1 MAINFLNTVAVDD
14 SVLFV
19 DTINDRVGV
28 GTDSPSATLDV
39 VGSGLSTMLRLSN
52 TEANATTKY
61 GAILG
66 RHYTNAEE
74 NVTGMLITSSSNSL
88 TGQTVSIGGGITS
101 ANAVNE
107 IKFYTAA
114 NNTTLTGT
122 ERMRIGFNG
131 KVGIGT
137 TNPAVELEVDGSI
150 MASGTSGASFRLN
163 SNTSSGVNNSIL
175 SMSQNN
181 STPYQGSISWKAG
194 QYGGASRW
202 TTALHTSPYTYS
214 YINLPHSSAG
224 GNFSVGIENVERLTI
239 DRTNGNVG
247 IGTTTPAEKLE
258 VGGSVRVGNMKFEP
272 SNAGRIGFNR
282 NTSNG
287 AIYNSN
293 YAAHQINGPS
303 SGADFFEIQSY
314 NSSGAFQGT
323 VAIKAGDVGIG
334 TTSPSEKLEV
344 SGSNTLS
351 IKLSPNNTEA
361 TYVTTLTNN
370 YSATLGTELKSGTYN
385 ILTHGNGTGTAL
397 NFTNGAMT
405 FDFRNSEHM
414 RITEAGN
421 VGIGTTTP
429 DAKLSVVGATSTN
442 DLIGGSI
449 NLATSS
455 GWVIPSGAM
464 STRVGYYG
472 GDFTLNGQAAENGMQ
487 RGLGPFND
495 RQLLWTTTGS
505 TDNDADGGWNKTL
518 TNLDIDSSYLSV
530 VYFKR
535 VSSNTA
541 GSFYHGTGN
550 NILNLN
556 GTANTNPYFT
566 IRTLSS
572 LDQNVWYVSIG
583 VIQSNSDSN
592 TTAYT
597 DISGLY
603 RLDTGAKIANVNT
616 YKFDTDGAT
625 LSRGH
630 RAYLYYSTDVNVV
643 AQFANPG
650 FYKIDGDQPK
660 LHDILGSGTDDA
672 FWSANGDDIYNDN
685 SGNVGIGTTSPSQKL
700 DVNGRVNIGDVN
712 YAYGGQNFHIVLAE
726 DTQDAYI
733 SNIEGY
739 NIMSAGGYYYGA
751 NLRQLNSNNTAY
763 SSMNLRTNGDIVFE
777 NITGATAG
785 SIAAAT
791 QRMIINSSGNV
802 GIGTT
807 SPTAALDVNG
817 EIAIRGGEGADDA
830 RMHFRAS
837 DNSNRFTIETDLDG
851 STSNDL
857 LGFRAA
863 GTDNIL
869 VLKGNGNVGIGT
881 DSPGEKLGVLGNIR
895 LENGAQRNIIGPTNE
910 NLGIF
915 ANPNGSD
922 EGILFSTDNGVTTE
936 MIILNG
942 GNVGIGTTSPGDA
955 LEVNGAISTTSSNFV
970 SASTGSI
977 LTLQTASAP
986 YSYSYINAAAAG
998 GVMISAAL
1006 ALQTDAGNVGI
1017 GTTSPSAKLDVNGD
1031 ILISNSGDKVFT
1043 TDSVNGAFA
1052 LGDIDALGDEA
1063 IVQGDGSSIF
1073 LKNAGNTTLTTTVNN
1088 RVGIGTT
1095 SPGSKLDILGATN
1108 TSNSSLLRVRTT
1120 RFPNAP
1126 EKVVGFYVNTSTE
1139 RGFIS
1144 VNQYQ
1149 TTYSTSSD
1157 YRLKENIVPIPN
1169 SIERLKELKPC
1180 RFNFIQGDPNH
1191 VVDGF
1196 IAHEAAEVIPEAVTG
1211 EKDAV
1216 DENNNP
1222 LHQGIDQSKV
1232 VPLLT
1237 AALQEAINKI
1247 EQLEKRIQTLENN

>member
-1 MAINFLNTVAVDD
+1 MQ
-14 SVLFV
+14 
-19 DTINDRVGV
+19 
-28 GTDSPSATLDV
+28 SA
-39 VGSGLSTMLRLSN
+39 N
-52 TEANATTKY
+52 
-61 GAILG
+61 
-66 RHYTNAEE
+66 
-74 NVTGMLITSSSNSL
+74 
-88 TGQTVSIGGGITS
+88 TS
-101 ANAVNE
+101 ANQIIAKFNYGSATVN
-107 IKFYTAA
+107 AG
-114 NNTTLTGT
+114 NNVLTVAKDSSYFQNT
-122 ERMRIGFNG
+122 N
-131 KVGIGT
+131 VGIGT
-137 TNPAVELEVDGSI
+137 TSPGVKLDVSGQIRSNDSFLLQSGTTAIGSI
-150 MASGTSGASFRLN
+150 RN
-163 SNTSSGVNNSIL
+163 
-175 SMSQNN
+175 Q
-181 STPYQGSISWKAG
+181 
-194 QYGGASRW
+194 GGALDIRGDSTRDVS
-202 TTALHTSPYTYS
+202 LGSVTSPQA
-214 YINLPHSSAG
+214 L
-224 GNFSVGIENVERLTI
+224 FVEG
-239 DRTNGNVG
+239 TNGNVG
-247 IGTTTPAEKLE
+247 IGTTSPRDTLE
-258 VGGSVRVGNMKFEP
+258 IVGNMRFVDGEDHLMIKP
-272 SNAGRIGFNR
+272 NNAI
-282 NTSNG
+282 
-287 AIYNSN
+287 
-293 YAAHQINGPS
+293 Q
-303 SGADFFEIQSY
+303 GADFIVGDGVDATDTPVMSLNGLYGGQVTIQTQG
-314 NSSGAFQGT
+314 NTIANKTVLDVQGT
-323 VAIKAGDVGIG
+323 QGQLFSVTDDLSGDIFSVADISGVPIMNVNSDGTSYFDGNVGIG

-370 YSATLGTELKSGTYN
+370 YSSTLGTELKSGTYN

-405 FDFRNSEHM
+405 FDFRNSEYM
-414 RITEAGN
+414 RIT
-421 VGIGTTTP
+421 
-429 DAKLSVVGATSTN
+429 DA
-442 DLIGGSI
+442 
-449 NLATSS
+449 
-455 GWVIPSGAM
+455 
-464 STRVGYYG
+464 
-472 GDFTLNGQAAENGMQ
+472 
-487 RGLGPFND
+487 
-495 RQLLWTTTGS
+495 
-505 TDNDADGGWNKTL
+505 
-518 TNLDIDSSYLSV
+518 
-530 VYFKR
+530 
-535 VSSNTA
+535 
-541 GSFYHGTGN
+541 
-550 NILNLN
+550 
-556 GTANTNPYFT
+556 
-566 IRTLSS
+566 
-572 LDQNVWYVSIG
+572 
-583 VIQSNSDSN
+583 
-592 TTAYT
+592 
-597 DISGLY
+597 
-603 RLDTGAKIANVNT
+603 
-616 YKFDTDGAT
+616 
-625 LSRGH
+625 
-630 RAYLYYSTDVNVV
+630 
-643 AQFANPG
+643 
-650 FYKIDGDQPK
+650 
-660 LHDILGSGTDDA
+660 
-672 FWSANGDDIYNDN
+672 
-685 SGNVGIGTTSPSQKL
+685 
-700 DVNGRVNIGDVN
+700 
-712 YAYGGQNFHIVLAE
+712 
-726 DTQDAYI
+726 
-733 SNIEGY
+733 
-739 NIMSAGGYYYGA
+739 
-751 NLRQLNSNNTAY
+751 
-763 SSMNLRTNGDIVFE
+763 
-777 NITGATAG
+777 
-785 SIAAAT
+785 
-791 QRMIINSSGNV
+791 GNV

>member
-1 MAINFLNTVAVDD
+1 MANEFKIKKGLIVTGASGGTVVDIQGSQGQLFSVTDDLSGSIFAVSDI
-14 SVLFV
+14 S
-19 DTINDRVGV
+19 GV
-28 GTDSPSATLDV
+28 PILDV
-39 VGSGLSTMLRLSN
+39 NSSG
-52 TEANATTKY
+52 
-61 GAILG
+61 
-66 RHYTNAEE
+66 
-74 NVTGMLITSSSNSL
+74 TSYFDGN
-88 TGQTVSIGGGITS
+88 
-101 ANAVNE
+101 
-107 IKFYTAA
+107 
-114 NNTTLTGT
+114 
-122 ERMRIGFNG
+122 
-131 KVGIGT
+131 VGIGT
-137 TNPAVELEVDGSI
+137 ASPSEKLEVNGITTSLGFRTLPTNTNYTLISRDSAGNSPLYVQSANTSANQIIAKFNYGSATVNAGNNVLTVAKDSSYFQNTNVGIGTASPGVKLDVSGQIRSNDSFLLQSGTTAIGSI
-150 MASGTSGASFRLN
+150 RN
-163 SNTSSGVNNSIL
+163 
-175 SMSQNN
+175 Q
-181 STPYQGSISWKAG
+181 
-194 QYGGASRW
+194 GGALDIRGDSTRDVS
-202 TTALHTSPYTYS
+202 LGSVTSPQA
-214 YINLPHSSAG
+214 L
-224 GNFSVGIENVERLTI
+224 FVEG
-239 DRTNGNVG
+239 TNGNVG
-247 IGTTTPAEKLE
+247 IGTISPRDTLE
-258 VGGSVRVGNMKFEP
+258 IVGNMRFVDGEDHLMIKP
-272 SNAGRIGFNR
+272 NNAI
-282 NTSNG
+282 
-287 AIYNSN
+287 
-293 YAAHQINGPS
+293 Q
-303 SGADFFEIQSY
+303 GADFIVGDGVDATDTPVMSLNGLYGGQVTIQTQG
-314 NSSGAFQGT
+314 NTIANKTVLDVQGT
-323 VAIKAGDVGIG
+323 QGQLFSVTDDLSGDIFSVTDISGVPIMNVNSDGTSYFDGNVGIG

-421 VGIGTTTP
+421 VGIGTT
-429 DAKLSVVGATSTN
+429 
-442 DLIGGSI
+442 
-449 NLATSS
+449 
-455 GWVIPSGAM
+455 
-464 STRVGYYG
+464 
-472 GDFTLNGQAAENGMQ
+472 
-487 RGLGPFND
+487 
-495 RQLLWTTTGS
+495 
-505 TDNDADGGWNKTL
+505 
-518 TNLDIDSSYLSV
+518 
-530 VYFKR
+530 
-535 VSSNTA
+535 
-541 GSFYHGTGN
+541 
-550 NILNLN
+550 
-556 GTANTNPYFT
+556 
-566 IRTLSS
+566 
-572 LDQNVWYVSIG
+572 
-583 VIQSNSDSN
+583 
-592 TTAYT
+592 
-597 DISGLY
+597 
-603 RLDTGAKIANVNT
+603 
-616 YKFDTDGAT
+616 
-625 LSRGH
+625 
-630 RAYLYYSTDVNVV
+630 
-643 AQFANPG
+643 
-650 FYKIDGDQPK
+650 
-660 LHDILGSGTDDA
+660 
-672 FWSANGDDIYNDN
+672 
-685 SGNVGIGTTSPSQKL
+685 
-700 DVNGRVNIGDVN
+700 
-712 YAYGGQNFHIVLAE
+712 
-726 DTQDAYI
+726 
-733 SNIEGY
+733 
-739 NIMSAGGYYYGA
+739 
-751 NLRQLNSNNTAY
+751 
-763 SSMNLRTNGDIVFE
+763 
-777 NITGATAG
+777 
-785 SIAAAT
+785 
-791 QRMIINSSGNV
+791 
-802 GIGTT
+802 

-869 VLKGNGNVGIGT
+869 VLKGN
-881 DSPGEKLGVLGNIR
+881 
-895 LENGAQRNIIGPTNE
+895 
-910 NLGIF
+910 
-915 ANPNGSD
+915 
-922 EGILFSTDNGVTTE
+922 
-936 MIILNG
+936 